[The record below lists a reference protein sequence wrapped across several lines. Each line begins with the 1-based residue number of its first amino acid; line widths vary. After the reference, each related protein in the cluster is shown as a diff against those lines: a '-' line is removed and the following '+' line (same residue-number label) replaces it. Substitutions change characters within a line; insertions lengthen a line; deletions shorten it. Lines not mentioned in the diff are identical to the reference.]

1 MLFSSLIVASG
12 ATKLLLFVLLL
23 FGVEEVELLLD
34 AVELDESDELR
45 EHDDISEHAWLMFE
59 ARTIGFDMPF

>member
-12 ATKLLLFVLLL
+12 ATKLLLL